1 MATDFNELTITD
13 AVLRSIS
20 NTPDARNRQISTSLV
35 KHLHSF
41 VRDIVPSQ
49 EEWQFAIDFLTKV
62 GQKCDSKRQEF
73 ILLSD
78 TLGVSMLVD
87 VLNNRPAGTATEST
101 VLGPFY
107 VQGPPEFPLGSNIS
121 QEMEGEPLY
130 VSGTVRSATGAPLVG
145 AVVDVWHSDKDG
157 YYDVQQLD
165 DLEGAAMRA
174 RFRTDEQGQFRFWTV
189 KPAPYPIPHDG
200 PVGQMLEAQMRHPW
214 RPAHVHFWIEAP
226 KHRRLITH
234 VFSAGDPYLESDVV
248 FAVKQSLIR
257 LFTECAPGIAPDGRS
272 VETPYV
278 SLNYDFTLVPSRGL

>member
-13 AVLRSIS
+13 AVLKSIS
-20 NTPDARNRQISTSLV
+20 NTPDARIRQISTSLV
-35 KHLHSF
+35 KHLYSF

-62 GQKCDSKRQEF
+62 GQKCDSNRQEF

-87 VLNNRPAGTATEST
+87 VLNNRPTGTATEST

-278 SLNYDFTLVPSRGL
+278 WLSYDFTLVPS